1 MKMLA
6 KRLFLFAAYDPA
18 APRRGVVDDS
28 LLVYLRELSRLGD
41 IVLYMDNDVDPAQMK
56 KLAPY
61 VLHAGASRHGE
72 YDFGSYKR
80 AYLWARGNLR
90 LADYDW
96 VYMVNDSVYA
106 PTRPLRPTIVR
117 LESAG
122 RQATGM
128 VCNPSK
134 RHPHIQSWFIGMSP
148 AVFNAKWFD
157 EFIRDVRPQSQK
169 GSVTNLYEHG
179 FTRHLLA
186 KNIPWVCEYTIK
198 NRGVYNR
205 IEYLFRR
212 GFPFIKKSAFTRH
225 NGALGRQILR
235 VLNRAPRNVRSAV
248 IQNAAR
254 VWGSDYVSHLLT
266 NNPLKT
272 TGRGIAYVLHKI
284 LTKGGL

>member
-1 MKMLA
+1 MPA
-6 KRLFLFAAYDPA
+6 KRLFIFAAYDPA
-18 APRRGVVDDS
+18 DPRRGVIDDS

-61 VLHAGASRHGE
+61 VLHAGAGRHGE

-80 AYLWARGNLR
+80 AYIWARDNLR

-106 PTRPLRPTIVR
+106 PTRPLRPIIGR

-122 RQATGM
+122 WKTTGM
-128 VCNPSK
+128 VFNPSK

-148 AVFNAKWFD
+148 AVFLSKWFD
-157 EFIRDVRPQSQK
+157 EFIRDIRPQNQK
-169 GSVTNLYEHG
+169 GVVTHLYEHG
-179 FTRHLLA
+179 FTRQLAA
-186 KNIPWVCEYTIK
+186 KNIPWGCEYTIK

-205 IEYLFRR
+205 VEYLFRH

-235 VLNRAPRNVRSAV
+235 VLNRAPRATRNAV
-248 IQNAAR
+248 IQNATR
-254 VWGSDYVSHLLT
+254 IWGKDYVSHLLT
-266 NNPLKT
+266 NNPLKA
-272 TGRGIAYVLHKI
+272 TGRSIAYVLRKI
-284 LTKGGL
+284 FTQGRL